1 MNCQSFMHKEGGKMK
16 ESVKEKLI
24 QRVKNEMD
32 GFESSID
39 NIKIHV

>member
-1 MNCQSFMHKEGGKMK
+1 MNCRSFMYKEGGKMK

-39 NIKIHV
+39 NIKIQF